1 MKKYIRKNRLFFLS
15 LMAVIAG
22 IAAYIKGV
30 PFLNLMELKSID
42 LRFQSRGEI
51 SPHNNIVLAVIDE
64 KSIAKEGK
72 WIWPRSKLALLVNK
86 LSDAGAK
93 IIAFDIGFLEPDE
106 SNQVLNNIIENVK
119 KELQKTEIQDLS
131 LEKYLESLKLHND
144 NDRLL
149 ADAIKNAE
157 SKAKSNGESKPE
169 SKVVLGYFF
178 HTDSE
183 MPTDTDKEEIRI
195 REDNIRKSAYKA
207 VRYPPEGIPEKM
219 FNEAILPQPNIK
231 IISDSAEY
239 SGFFNMFPDD
249 DGVVRWIPAVIKFRN
264 MLYAPLG
271 FMVVS
276 AFLDTPLSLHIAE
289 HGVVSLKIGKMN
301 VPVDE
306 SGRFYINYRGI
317 PKRFPHISITDILNK
332 NVDTKMLKD
341 KIVIVGATATGI
353 YDMRVTPFGSV
364 FPGSEIHANVVDTIL
379 SEDFLYQPEWVIL
392 IDITAIILAG
402 LLLGIVLPQTGAIF
416 GATAVFSLFTGY
428 ILLSQHLFVTYGL
441 IINLVYPLLVVI
453 IVYISITGY
462 KYLTESSQKKF
473 IRDAFSTYLA
483 PSVVKQLIESPEK
496 LVLGGEDRV
505 ITAFFSDVQGFTS
518 ISEKLSP
525 RELVELLNEFL
536 TEMTDIILKYEGTVD
551 KFEGDA
557 IIAFFGV
564 PNLLD
569 SQAESAC
576 KACIDMQKRL
586 AELREVWKIQK
597 RPELKM
603 RIGLCTGAA
612 VVGNMGSKSRM
623 DYTMMGDTVNTAARL
638 EGVNKVYGTYT
649 LISETTYAGA
659 ASEDI
664 RVRELDSIHVVG
676 KKEAIR
682 IYQLIGYSHET
693 DKKRLE
699 MIEHYTTGLY
709 AYRSRDWEKAI
720 WFFNAALEIEPDD
733 TPAKTMLER
742 CNEYKENPPPEDW
755 KGIFTMNTK

>member
-1 MKKYIRKNRLFFLS
+1 MKKHIRKNHLFLLS

-30 PFLNLMELKSID
+30 PFLNLMELKTID
-42 LRFQSRGEI
+42 LRFKSRGEI
-51 SPHNNIVLAVIDE
+51 SPRPDIVLAVIDE
-64 KSIAKEGK
+64 KSIDKEGK
-72 WIWPRSKLALLVNK
+72 WIWPRSKLALLISK
-86 LSDAGAK
+86 LSEAGAK

-106 SNQVLNNIIENVK
+106 TSQSLNYIIEKIK
-119 KELQKTEIQDLS
+119 KEIQVTGIQNTS
-131 LEKYLESLKLHND
+131 LENYFESLKIQND

-149 ADAIKNAE
+149 AEAIKNAQ
-157 SKAKSNGESKPE
+157 SNTK

-183 MPTDTDKEEIRI
+183 MPTDTDENEILLREE
-195 REDNIRKSAYKA
+195 NIRKSAYKA
-207 VRYPPEGIPEKM
+207 LRYPPEGIPEKT
-219 FNEAILPQPNIK
+219 FSEAILPQSNIK
-231 IISDSAEY
+231 IISDAAEY
-239 SGFFNMFPDD
+239 SGFFNMFPDE
-249 DGVVRWIPAVIKFRN
+249 DGVVRWIPAIIKFRDKF
-264 MLYAPLG
+264 YAPLG
-271 FMVVS
+271 LMVVS
-276 AFLDTPLSLHIAE
+276 AFLDVPLSLHIAE
-289 HGVVSLKIGKMN
+289 YGVVSLKIGKMN

-306 SGRFYINYRGI
+306 SGRFYINYRGN
-317 PKRFPHISITDILNK
+317 PKHFPHISITDILSG
-332 NVDTKMLKD
+332 NVNPKHLKD

-353 YDMRVTPFGSV
+353 YDMRVTPFGSI

-379 SEDFLYQPEWVIL
+379 SEDFLHQPAWVTL
-392 IDITAIILAG
+392 TDIAAIILAG
-402 LLLGIVLPQTGAIF
+402 LIPGILLPATGAVF
-416 GATAVFSLFTGY
+416 GAGAIFSLFTGY
-428 ILLSQHLFVTYGL
+428 ILLSQHLFFVYGL
-441 IINLVYPLLVVI
+441 IINLVYPLLVII

-462 KYLTESSQKKF
+462 KYLTEASQKKF

-483 PSVVKQLIESPEK
+483 PSVVKQLIEFPEK
-496 LVLGGEDRV
+496 LVLGGEERV

-557 IIAFFGV
+557 IIAFFGA

-693 DKKRLE
+693 DKKELE

-709 AYRSRDWEKAI
+709 AYRARDWEKAI

-733 TPAKTMLER
+733 APAKTMLER
-742 CNEYKENPPPEDW
+742 CNEYKENPPPKDW
-755 KGIFTMNTK
+755 DGAFTMKTK

>member
-1 MKKYIRKNRLFFLS
+1 MKKHIRKNRLFLLS

-30 PFLNLMELKSID
+30 PFLNLMELKTID
-42 LRFQSRGEI
+42 LRFKSRGEI
-51 SPHNNIVLAVIDE
+51 SPRPDIVLAVIDE
-64 KSIAKEGK
+64 KSIDKEGK
-72 WIWPRSKLALLVNK
+72 WIWPRSKLALLISK
-86 LSDAGAK
+86 LSEAGAK

-106 SNQVLNNIIENVK
+106 TSQSLNYIIEKIK
-119 KELQKTEIQDLS
+119 KEIQVTGIQNTS
-131 LEKYLESLKLHND
+131 LENYFESLKIQND

-149 ADAIKNAE
+149 AEAIKNAQ
-157 SKAKSNGESKPE
+157 SNTK

-183 MPTDTDKEEIRI
+183 MPTDTDENEILLREE
-195 REDNIRKSAYKA
+195 NIRKSAYKA
-207 VRYPPEGIPEKM
+207 LRYPPEGIPEKT
-219 FNEAILPQPNIK
+219 FNEAILPQSNIK
-231 IISDSAEY
+231 IISDAAEY
-239 SGFFNMFPDD
+239 SGFFNMFPDE
-249 DGVVRWIPAVIKFRN
+249 DGVVRWIPAIIKFRDKF
-264 MLYAPLG
+264 YAPLG
-271 FMVVS
+271 LMVVS
-276 AFLDTPLSLHIAE
+276 AFLDVPLSLHIAE
-289 HGVVSLKIGKMN
+289 YGVVSLKIGKMN

-306 SGRFYINYRGI
+306 SGRFYINYRGN
-317 PKRFPHISITDILNK
+317 PKHFPHISITDILSG
-332 NVDTKMLKD
+332 NVNPKHLKD

-353 YDMRVTPFGSV
+353 YDMRVTPFGSI

-379 SEDFLYQPEWVIL
+379 SEDFLHQPAWVTL
-392 IDITAIILAG
+392 TDIAAIILAG
-402 LLLGIVLPQTGAIF
+402 LIPGILLPATGAVF
-416 GATAVFSLFTGY
+416 GAGAIFSLFTGY
-428 ILLSQHLFVTYGL
+428 ILLSQHLFFVYGL
-441 IINLVYPLLVVI
+441 IINLVYPLLVII

-462 KYLTESSQKKF
+462 KYLTEASQKKF

-483 PSVVKQLIESPEK
+483 PSVVKQLIEFPEK
-496 LVLGGEDRV
+496 LVLGGEERV

-557 IIAFFGV
+557 IIAFFGA

-597 RPELKM
+597 RPELRM

-693 DKKRLE
+693 DKKELE

-709 AYRSRDWEKAI
+709 AYRARDWEKAI

-733 TPAKTMLER
+733 APAKTMLER
-742 CNEYKENPPPEDW
+742 CNEYKENPPPKDW
-755 KGIFTMNTK
+755 DGAFTMKTK